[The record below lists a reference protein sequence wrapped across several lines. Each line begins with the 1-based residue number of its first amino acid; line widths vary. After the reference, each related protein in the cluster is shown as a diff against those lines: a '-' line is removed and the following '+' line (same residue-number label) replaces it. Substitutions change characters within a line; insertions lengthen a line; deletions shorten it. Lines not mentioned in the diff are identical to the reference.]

1 MPVSDV
7 QIKQALE
14 AGEIVISP
22 FDPEMLQPASY
33 DLKVGKHAATVGR
46 PSGDPRFNL
55 EREGSLLIP
64 AYAPAVVFTKEE
76 LRLSKSYS
84 GRFGLKS
91 RLARRGLSAS
101 VGMQVDP
108 GFHGPL
114 SVTLLNQ
121 TPTSMVL
128 NYDEDFLTLELEKL
142 AVPASRGYR
151 GEYQGKKTFSAGDL
165 EPVLGFQGHSLT
177 DVVHGFNE
185 IRHAVQGI
193 AEMSG
198 KLDTFMDQHR
208 QEIRA
213 LQKFNQEFMS
223 ELKALVQHIVGER
236 ATSVV
241 IRALSHEEARQEV
254 LDLYRSSEDPLYYS
268 DIAER
273 LQMDLEQVL
282 TVTTELEQEGL
293 IGEVGDHG

>member
-1 MPVSDV
+1 
-7 QIKQALE
+7 
-14 AGEIVISP
+14 
-22 FDPEMLQPASY
+22 
-33 DLKVGKHAATVGR
+33 
-46 PSGDPRFNL
+46 
-55 EREGSLLIP
+55 
-64 AYAPAVVFTKEE
+64 
-76 LRLSKSYS
+76 
-84 GRFGLKS
+84 
-91 RLARRGLSAS
+91 
-101 VGMQVDP
+101 
-108 GFHGPL
+108 
-114 SVTLLNQ
+114 
-121 TPTSMVL
+121 
-128 NYDEDFLTLELEKL
+128 
-142 AVPASRGYR
+142 
-151 GEYQGKKTFSAGDL
+151 
-165 EPVLGFQGHSLT
+165 
-177 DVVHGFNE
+177 
-185 IRHAVQGI
+185 
-193 AEMSG
+193 
-198 KLDTFMDQHR
+198 MDQHR

>member
-7 QIKQALE
+7 QIRQALE
-14 AGEIVISP
+14 AGEIGISP

-33 DLKVGKHAATVGR
+33 DLKVGKYAATVGR
-46 PSGDPRFNL
+46 PSSDPRFDL
-55 EREGSLLIP
+55 ESEGSLLIP

-76 LRLSKSYS
+76 LKLSRSYS

-91 RLARRGLSAS
+91 KLARRGLSAS
-101 VGMQVDP
+101 VGTQVDP
-108 GFHGPL
+108 GFQGPL

-121 TPTSMVL
+121 TPSSMVL
-128 NYDEDFLTLELEKL
+128 NYDEDFLTLELERL

-165 EPVLGFQGHSLT
+165 EPVLGFQGNSLT
-177 DVVHGFNE
+177 DVVHGFND
-185 IRHAVQGI
+185 IRNAVQGI
-193 AEMSG
+193 AEMSK

-213 LQKFNQEFMS
+213 LQEFNQEVMS
-223 ELKALVQHIVGER
+223 ELRILVQHVVGEKP
-236 ATSVV
+236 TSVV
-241 IRALSHEEARQEV
+241 IRALSNEEARQEV
-254 LDLYRSSEDPLYYS
+254 LDLYRSSDSSLYYS

-282 TVTTELEQEGL
+282 KVTTELEEEGL